1 MRKLLLVIGAVALLA
16 VAIGTA
22 VVTGHD
28 GRSFEARLSG
38 FREAPA
44 VSSPTGRG
52 TLFAWIEGTA
62 AEPTIRYRLSYSG
75 LGSPATAS
83 HIHLGQ
89 PNVSG
94 GVSAFLCGGGDKP
107 ACPPAGGTV
116 TGVIDRADVIGPSA
130 QGITAGEIE
139 ELIRAIRAEVTYVN
153 VHTNLIP
160 SGEIRGNIRHD
171 D

>member
-1 MRKLLLVIGAVALLA
+1 MKRLALVLVAVLALTAA
-16 VAIGTA
+16 VGTA
-22 VVTGHD
+22 VVMGD
-28 GRSFEARLSG
+28 DNNEFEASLSG

-52 TLFAWIEGTA
+52 SFRAVLGGTG
-62 AEPTIRYRLSYSG
+62 AEPTIRYRLNYSG
-75 LGSPATAS
+75 LGSAAQAA

-116 TGVIDRADVIGPSA
+116 TGVIDRADVIGPPG

-139 ELIRAIRAEVTYVN
+139 ELIRAMRAEVTYVN
-153 VHTNLIP
+153 VHTSLIG
-160 SGEIRGNIRHD
+160 SGEVRGNIKRD
-171 D
+171 